1 MLQRTYV
8 IFLII
13 YILYNKTTSCF
24 ESFYGVRTNEYPKT
38 SCQEIENI
46 KTALR
51 CLGRCGSTIDN
62 IVMIS
67 HNESTN
73 TYMCCNDV
81 TGSDIIGANWNS
93 FVLGKSILVY
103 LTKVV
108 NANWLYISSPVV
120 TDFTDIYTP
129 LLSTL

>member
-1 MLQRTYV
+1 M
-8 IFLII
+8 

-24 ESFYGVRTNEYPKT
+24 ESFYGVKANEHPKT
-38 SCQEIENI
+38 SCQEIANI

-67 HNESTN
+67 HNESTD
-73 TYMCCNDV
+73 TCMCCNDI
-81 TGSDIIGANWNS
+81 TGSDIIGADWNS
-93 FVLGKSILVY
+93 FVLGKSILVC

-108 NANWLYISSPVV
+108 NAN
-120 TDFTDIYTP
+120 
-129 LLSTL
+129 